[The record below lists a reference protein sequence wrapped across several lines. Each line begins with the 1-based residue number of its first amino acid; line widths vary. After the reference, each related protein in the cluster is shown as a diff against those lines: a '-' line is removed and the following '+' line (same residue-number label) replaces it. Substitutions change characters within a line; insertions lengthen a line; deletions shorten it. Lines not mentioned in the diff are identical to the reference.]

1 MVAAL
6 FIAQEKPSSL
16 DLSGCCP
23 RCFLPLRLPSQQ
35 ANVAKGL
42 CGTTGLPLGALGP
55 RSSPFK
61 PEFDDIIDIG
71 PEAPAPSPDGIID
84 IGSEQRLGPYV
95 DHTKCSLDEWLHD
108 VDSGQGHLLSYLPVL
123 EDNYDSAAQVVSLYS
138 QQQDDGTWGL
148 NHTFFEDN
156 EVARVGH
163 RRLFQKW
170 FAEALAQ

>member
-6 FIAQEKPSSL
+6 FIAREKPSSL

-23 RCFLPLRLPSQQ
+23 RCFTKLILPSQK

-42 CGTTGLPLGALGP
+42 CATTAYPLGALPSG
-55 RSSPFK
+55 STQFTS
-61 PEFDDIIDIG
+61 EFDDIIDIG
-71 PEAPAPSPDGIID
+71 QEAPSPSADGVID
-84 IGSEQRLGPYV
+84 IGSRGHSSQYI
-95 DHTKCSLDEWLHD
+95 DHTKCTLKDWLHD
-108 VDSGQGHLLSYLPVL
+108 VDSGHGHLISYLDVL
-123 EDNYDSAAQVVSLYS
+123 EENYDSAAQVVSLYA
-138 QQQDDGTWGL
+138 QQHDDGTWGVDPK
-148 NHTFFEDN
+148 FFEDN